1 MDDTTQPIGPPSPA
15 PPPPGDLAAAPHL
28 PSSPASTSYLPADP
42 VSVSLTSRLLRM
54 VLVGAAGLVLLLVGL
69 AWDAVLHARDPGLAA
84 EEGVFALSNPGH
96 LLAGIGIALVAVGLA
111 GALAVLVLQAR
122 GLRPRSTPA
131 RFGVVGAV
139 LTLALVAG
147 GTGVWAAGAAGHDHD
162 PAAAHDPVSHV
173 HDTATAAEAGTGGD
187 ANGPETAQHTHGPN
201 VPEVAAA
208 TDEERARAESLW
220 KASAA
225 SAEQWRDPDAAAAAG
240 FRFKDRDEVGPER
253 RVRFLHVPNPAWRAD
268 GRVLDPARPE
278 TLVYWDGPG
287 DRLTLV
293 GVMYTAARGAS
304 GPAVG
309 GPITRWHDHESCRDP
324 ATRAKLGR
332 PVNGACPEG
341 QVYRRSGEMMHV
353 WFTDDLAT
361 AFARRAPLTALRAAN
376 A

>member
-1 MDDTTQPIGPPSPA
+1 MDDTTQPIGPPPPA
-15 PPPPGDLAAAPHL
+15 PPPPADPGSAHHL
-28 PSSPASTSYLPADP
+28 PGSPAPATYP
-42 VSVSLTSRLLRM
+42 PGFSASVVLASRLLRM

-122 GLRPRSTPA
+122 GIRPRSTPA
-131 RFGVVGAV
+131 RLGVAGAV
-139 LTLALVAG
+139 LALALVAG
-147 GTGVWAAGAAGHDHD
+147 ATGVWAAGAGGHDHD
-162 PAAAHDPVSHV
+162 PAAAHEPAVHV
-173 HDTATAAEAGTGGD
+173 HDGAVATEARTSGD
-187 ANGPETAQHTHGPN
+187 ANGPEPAEHTHGPN
-201 VPEVAAA
+201 LPEVAAA
-208 TDEERARAESLW
+208 TDQERAEAEALW
-220 KASAA
+220 RASAA
-225 SAEQWRDPDAAAAAG
+225 NAEQWRDPDAAAAAG
-240 FRFKDRDEVGPER
+240 FRFKDRDEAGPER

-278 TLVYWDGPG
+278 TLIYWNGPG

-293 GVMYTAARGAS
+293 GVMYTAARGEQ

-332 PVNGACPEG
+332 PVDGACPQG

>member
-1 MDDTTQPIGPPSPA
+1 MDDTTQPIGPPPPA
-15 PPPPGDLAAAPHL
+15 PEPFATRWPGD
-28 PSSPASTSYLPADP
+28 PSASSA
-42 VSVSLTSRLLRM
+42 SRLLRM
-54 VLVGAAGLVLLLVGL
+54 VLVGAGGLVLLVVGL

-111 GALAVLVLQAR
+111 GALAILVLGSR
-122 GLRPRSTPA
+122 GVRPRSTPA
-131 RFGVVGAV
+131 RLGVAGAA
-139 LTLALVAG
+139 LALALVAG
-147 GTGVWAAGAAGHDHD
+147 GTGVWAAGAGGHDHD
-162 PAAAHDPVSHV
+162 PAAVHDPASHV
-173 HDTATAAEAGTGGD
+173 HEGATAAGMARDGD
-187 ANGPETAQHTHGPN
+187 GPELAEHTHGPD

-208 TDEERARAESLW
+208 TDDQRAKAEALW
-220 KASAA
+220 KASVAT
-225 SAEQWRDPDAAAAAG
+225 AEQWRDPDAATAAG
-240 FRFKDRDEVGPER
+240 FRFKDKDEAGPER

-278 TLVYWDGPG
+278 TLIYWNGPG

-332 PVNGACPEG
+332 PVDGACPEG

-361 AFARRAPLTALRAAN
+361 AFARRAPLAALRAAN